1 MTQENELERGSG
13 KKGHQ
18 MRQLKYPIG
27 KGYKA
32 LNEDSG
38 SPSYGKERY

>member
-1 MTQENELERGSG
+1 MERGFG

-18 MRQLKYPIG
+18 MRQLKYPIR

-32 LNEDSG
+32 MNEGSS